1 MQLII
6 TMQTIELGL
15 GYRVLYNNVAKM
27 YSNSNN
33 EKYYKSLLG
42 GCGLYPLSSI
52 FFS

>member
-15 GYRVLYNNVAKM
+15 GVRVLHNNVAKM

-33 EKYYKSLLG
+33 EKYESLG
-42 GCGLYPLSSI
+42 GCG
-52 FFS
+52 